1 MLLLNLDFS
10 IIHFFVENMTVVI
23 NIKFIYLGTLVG
35 SKSSNTGQLEREL
48 DRVRS
53 YRDTLV
59 SGELSWK
66 DATLFAQDS
75 ADYSRMAYKS
85 WHSLETEE

>member
-1 MLLLNLDFS
+1 MIYIVLLN
-10 IIHFFVENMTVVI
+10 
-23 NIKFIYLGTLVG
+23 YCVG
-35 SKSSNTGQLEREL
+35 DLSEGKSMITGQLEREL

-66 DATLFAQDS
+66 DATLFAQDA
-75 ADYSRMAYKS
+75 ADYSRTAYRS
-85 WHSLETEE
+85 WLSLKTEE

>member
-1 MLLLNLDFS
+1 MYIIFVCLENL
-10 IIHFFVENMTVVI
+10 T
-23 NIKFIYLGTLVG
+23 GG
-35 SKSSNTGQLEREL
+35 KSTSSAQLEREL

-75 ADYSRMAYKS
+75 ADYSRTAFKTWNSMR
-85 WHSLETEE
+85 TEE

>member
-1 MLLLNLDFS
+1 LFINFKYSNELYK
-10 IIHFFVENMTVVI
+10 FFFTGN
-23 NIKFIYLGTLVG
+23 LVG

-75 ADYSRMAYKS
+75 ADYSRTAYKS
-85 WHSLETEE
+85 WHSLRTEE

>member
-1 MLLLNLDFS
+1 MHS
-10 IIHFFVENMTVVI
+10 VI
-23 NIKFIYLGTLVG
+23 KWYELICAGDLIG

-53 YRDTLV
+53 YRDTLI

-75 ADYSRMAYKS
+75 ADYSRTAYKS
-85 WHSLETEE
+85 WQSLRTEE

>member
-1 MLLLNLDFS
+1 MIIFS
-10 IIHFFVENMTVVI
+10 IIQ
-23 NIKFIYLGTLVG
+23 FIYPGNLVG

-75 ADYSRMAYKS
+75 ADYSRMAYNS
-85 WHSLETEE
+85 WQSLETEE

>member
-1 MLLLNLDFS
+1 MS
-10 IIHFFVENMTVVI
+10 TEN
-23 NIKFIYLGTLVG
+23 LVG

-75 ADYSRMAYKS
+75 ADYSRTAYKS
-85 WHSLETEE
+85 WHSLRTEE

>member
-1 MLLLNLDFS
+1 MINDTPDF
-10 IIHFFVENMTVVI
+10 ICV
-23 NIKFIYLGTLVG
+23 GDLVG
-35 SKSSNTGQLEREL
+35 SKSSSTVQLEREL

-75 ADYSRMAYKS
+75 TDYSHTAYKS
-85 WHSLETEE
+85 WHSLRSEELV

>member
-1 MLLLNLDFS
+1 MLSSCKLYLFIS
-10 IIHFFVENMTVVI
+10 I
-23 NIKFIYLGTLVG
+23 GDLVG

-75 ADYSRMAYKS
+75 ADYSRTAYKS
-85 WHSLETEE
+85 WHSLRTEE

>member
-1 MLLLNLDFS
+1 MLNEFY
-10 IIHFFVENMTVVI
+10 E
-23 NIKFIYLGTLVG
+23 FIYTGNLAG

-75 ADYSRMAYKS
+75 ADYSRTAYKS
-85 WHSLETEE
+85 WHSLRTEE